1 MNARRPDS
9 LTRHLNEIGRVPL
22 LTAAEEIH
30 LGTVVQEWLNYPGG
44 PDAAPPSL
52 QRRGRRAKDRM
63 VTANLRLV
71 VSVARRF
78 SQIGERRG
86 MTLEDLVQEGTIGL
100 VRGAEKFDPGL
111 GYKFSTYAYWWIRQ
125 ALTRALAGA
134 GLVRCPLHIQTLL
147 GKVRKATGT
156 LASQGVHRPTISQLA
171 ELTGETPE
179 RLQRALNEGLNA
191 QTIASLDAPAYNSD
205 GTSVGELIAAPE
217 ADHLTREGLWDA
229 AQQLRELLPDE
240 AGLAELRAVDECSF
254 LELGELLGTSRSS
267 ARNKFIDARAKL
279 RTVAGDRVLALLAG

>member
-1 MNARRPDS
+1 MNARRPDA
-9 LTRHLNEIGRVPL
+9 LTRHLNQIGRVPL
-22 LTAAEEIH
+22 LTAAEEIV
-30 LGTVVQEWLNYPGG
+30 LGQTIRELMDFPGG
-44 PDAAPPSL
+44 PDAAPRSL

-86 MTLEDLVQEGTIGL
+86 MTLEDLIQEGTIGL
-100 VRGAEKFDPGL
+100 VRGAEKFDPAL

-179 RLQRALNEGLNA
+179 RLQTALNEGLNA

-205 GTSVGELIAAPE
+205 CTSVGELIAAPE
-217 ADHLTREGLWDA
+217 ADHLTRQAMWDA

-240 AGLAELRAVDECSF
+240 AGLAELRAVDECGF
-254 LELGELLGTSRSS
+254 VELGELLGTSRSS